1 MKSRGFTLI
10 ELMIVVAI
18 IGIIAAV
25 ALPAYQN
32 WARGSHD
39 PVYSPSHQS
48 TSVQSSAYQCKGGF
62 LFRVNSDGSAAP
74 ASDDEARAPGTP
86 KC

>member
-1 MKSRGFTLI
+1 MKTRGFTLI

-18 IGIIAAV
+18 IGILAAV
-25 ALPAYQN
+25 IGPIIVGMTVKDVAPPQIQN
-32 WARGSHD
+32 GRT
-39 PVYSPSHQS
+39 VE
-48 TSVQSSAYQCKGGF
+48 SSAFQCKGGF

-74 ASDDEARAPGTP
+74 ATDAETRAPGTP